1 MSLETLIYS
10 QLVRSTSKNVG
21 LQLASAVCVSE
32 DGDSLVGP
40 SPYLL
45 VDSVRI

>member
-32 DGDSLVGP
+32 GGGTVLWEKALISW
-40 SPYLL
+40 
-45 VDSVRI
+45 